1 MRRKE
6 RLIVKKYIS
15 FIISFV
21 ILMCAVAIS
30 VSADDTQIS
39 PNDSR
44 INLIGRCAVGE
55 DNSVSVGYG
64 LTELN
69 FNVKA
74 SGVKCL
80 ISTDNGKTQAPY
92 FAVYI
97 NGKLTQKFEVT
108 QGQNWYTIASGIS
121 ASEITN
127 IRLVKTNERWMS
139 AKIEKLSVSGEVVE
153 PTPLKNKLI
162 EVVGDS
168 ISAGYGVLTSDDNA
182 ADDVNTD
189 ATYSYAKILA
199 DKIGAQ
205 INLIANSGRGI
216 YANSDGSTGGTMP
229 ELYDKLLPGI
239 DDTAFDHSAVN
250 PDIIIVN
257 LGTNDSFAMSEHP
270 EIKEENI
277 TAAAKE
283 FINHL
288 RKVHPNAYIVWTY
301 GLMNSD
307 LTSAFESAVSELSAA
322 DSRICFIPLPK
333 LSEFSDG
340 FGKGWHPDVAANKGA
355 ADYLFDK
362 LTEMGI
368 IGSDTPGYMTAA
380 ADGSWEYDSS
390 KMLGDA
396 NNDYEVNVIDLVRM
410 KKYSADKTSVGINA
424 ENADYNLDGSID
436 AYDLAHL
443 RKELLKN

>member
-1 MRRKE
+1 
-6 RLIVKKYIS
+6 
-15 FIISFV
+15 
-21 ILMCAVAIS
+21 MCAVAIS

-205 INLIANSGRGI
+205 INLIA
-216 YANSDGSTGGTMP
+216 
-229 ELYDKLLPGI
+229 K
-239 DDTAFDHSAVN
+239 
-250 PDIIIVN
+250 
-257 LGTNDSFAMSEHP
+257 
-270 EIKEENI
+270 
-277 TAAAKE
+277 
-283 FINHL
+283 
-288 RKVHPNAYIVWTY
+288 
-301 GLMNSD
+301 
-307 LTSAFESAVSELSAA
+307 
-322 DSRICFIPLPK
+322 
-333 LSEFSDG
+333 
-340 FGKGWHPDVAANKGA
+340 
-355 ADYLFDK
+355 
-362 LTEMGI
+362 
-368 IGSDTPGYMTAA
+368 
-380 ADGSWEYDSS
+380 
-390 KMLGDA
+390 
-396 NNDYEVNVIDLVRM
+396 
-410 KKYSADKTSVGINA
+410 
-424 ENADYNLDGSID
+424 
-436 AYDLAHL
+436 
-443 RKELLKN
+443 